1 MSMNRIYLDYN
12 ATAPLGRA
20 ARAALLASLDIIGNP
35 ASVHMEGRAAKA
47 LVQKARAAVAA
58 LVGAEKDNVVFTSGA
73 TESAANLLTP
83 HYVLGRKPLVM
94 SRLYLGATEHPA
106 VAAGGFFPP
115 EQRAII
121 PTDKNGLI
129 APAALAEI
137 LAGHD
142 KSAGLPLVAIQ
153 YANHETGI
161 IQPVAE
167 LAQIIRAAGGIFIVD
182 AVQALGK
189 IPVSLAQC
197 GADFLIIAAHKIG
210 GLKGAGAYIASG
222 ALLRPKALMSGG
234 GQEKGLR
241 GGTSPVQLLAAM
253 GAAADETAAALE
265 AGEAQR
271 LAVLQQQLEQGIKA
285 ICPQAVIY
293 GADAPRLPN
302 TTAFS
307 VPNIKAE
314 TLQIAF
320 DLAGIAVSNGAA
332 CSSGKVGQSAVLVA
346 MGAAAAESGAVRVS
360 AGAATQSA
368 DIGQFLAVLQKIL
381 KK

>member
-1 MSMNRIYLDYN
+1 MPMNRLYLDYN
-12 ATAPLGRA
+12 ATAPLISA
-20 ARAALLASLDIIGNP
+20 ARAAVLACLDMPGNA

-47 LVQKARAAVAA
+47 LVEKARAAVAA

-94 SRLYLGATEHPA
+94 SHLYLGATEHPA

-115 EQRAII
+115 PQRTILPA
-121 PTDKNGLI
+121 DKNGLI
-129 APAALAEI
+129 RPQALEQA

-142 KSAGLPLVAIQ
+142 KAAGLPLVAIQ

-167 LAQIIRAAGGIFIVD
+167 LAAIARRAGGFFVVD

-189 IPVSLAQC
+189 MPVNIAEC

-222 ALLRPKALMSGG
+222 ALLRPKALLPGG
-234 GQEKGLR
+234 GQERGLR
-241 GGTSPVQLLAAM
+241 GGTSPTQLLAAF
-253 GAAADETAAALE
+253 GAAANETAALLK
-265 AGEAQR
+265 AGEPQR
-271 LAVLQQQLEQGIKA
+271 LLALRQRLEQGIKA

-293 GADAPRLPN
+293 SENAPRLPN

-307 VPNIKAE
+307 VPQIKAE

-332 CSSGKVGQSAVLVA
+332 CSSGKVGQSAVLAA
-346 MGAAAAESGAVRVS
+346 MGAEAAGAVRVS
-360 AGAATQSA
+360 TGPATQLTDIDRFLSA
-368 DIGQFLAVLQKIL
+368 LQAILAK
-381 KK
+381 